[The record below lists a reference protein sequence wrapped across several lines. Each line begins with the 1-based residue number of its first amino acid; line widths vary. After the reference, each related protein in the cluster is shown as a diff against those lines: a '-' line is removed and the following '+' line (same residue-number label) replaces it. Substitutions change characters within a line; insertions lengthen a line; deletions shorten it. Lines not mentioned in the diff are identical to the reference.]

1 MSNRIRIKLL
11 GIALTSAL
19 ALALA
24 STAVAQHEGRH
35 RGGERGPQGEGVG
48 PMGHGGP
55 MSQLRMLRELDL
67 SDDQRQQVRALLEEV
82 EATGVPERLREA
94 RESLHD
100 AIESGADEAS
110 LRQLASQL
118 GAVEGDAAVERA
130 RVQGRIQEI
139 LTAEQKKELEQLK
152 EQAKERMEMH
162 RRQREERKAR
172 RGKSGADLL

>member
-1 MSNRIRIKLL
+1 MSNRTRIKLL
-11 GIALTSAL
+11 GIALTS

>member
-11 GIALTSAL
+11 GIALTS

>member
-1 MSNRIRIKLL
+1 MNMSNRIRIKLL
-11 GIALTSAL
+11 GIALTS

-35 RGGERGPQGEGVG
+35 RGGERGPQGEGMG

-55 MSQLRMLRELDL
+55 MRMLRELDL
-67 SDDQRQQVRALLEEV
+67 SDDQRQQIRALFEEV
-82 EATGVPERLREA
+82 DASGAPERLREA
-94 RESLHD
+94 RESLHH

>member
-1 MSNRIRIKLL
+1 MSNRIGIKLL
-11 GIALTSAL
+11 GIALTS

-35 RGGERGPQGEGVG
+35 RGGEHPPGEGLG
-48 PMGHGGP
+48 PTDHGG
-55 MSQLRMLRELDL
+55 LRRMLRELNL
-67 SDDQRQQVRALLEEV
+67 SDDQRHQVRALFEEAQ
-82 EATGVPERLREA
+82 ATGVPERLREA

-130 RVQGRIQEI
+130 RVHTRIQEI
-139 LTAEQKKELEQLK
+139 LTADQKKELELLK
-152 EQAKERMEMH
+152 EQAKEKMEML
-162 RRQREERKAR
+162 RRQREERRAR